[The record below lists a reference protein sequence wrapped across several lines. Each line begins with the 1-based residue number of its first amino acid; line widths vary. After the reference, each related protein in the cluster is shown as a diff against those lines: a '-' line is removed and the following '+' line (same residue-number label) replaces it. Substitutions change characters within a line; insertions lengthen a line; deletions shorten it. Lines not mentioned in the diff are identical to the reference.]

1 MLFNLHF
8 YFIVFLIII
17 VFIELFE
24 LIAAIKF
31 IKVIIIVI
39 KDIIVEVNKININFV
54 MASIE
59 VINIEEDIM
68 IMVIIIFI
76 IKIMVIN

>member
-24 LIAAIKF
+24 LIAAIEF

-76 IKIMVIN
+76 IKIMAIN